1 MLKYAF
7 QGYDATGSSCTFPR
21 GVSISRSGCLWHCRA
36 HFDSYRAYTNNP
48 IHHYPD
54 NDAPLDTMI
63 SVTAHEL
70 IETMT
75 DPLGDGWLDPSGKEV
90 MDKCAWNYG
99 QTTTILTGA
108 KFTLAIGSQR
118 YMVQTMWDN
127 ERLMCVNSG

>member
-1 MLKYAF
+1 
-7 QGYDATGSSCTFPR
+7 
-21 GVSISRSGCLWHCRA
+21 
-36 HFDSYRAYTNNP
+36 
-48 IHHYPD
+48 
-54 NDAPLDTMI
+54 MI